1 MHVLGRCVLAG
12 QGQVQRDTESSAVAI
27 GELDSAAVRLGDLA
41 RERKAQPGT
50 ALASAAELS
59 E

>member
-1 MHVLGRCVLAG
+1 
-12 QGQVQRDTESSAVAI
+12 
-27 GELDSAAVRLGDLA
+27 LDSAAVRLGDLA